1 MIKPSVGLTPKQIA
15 AIARNLGE
23 AGIDF
28 IKDDELWL
36 TRHHSALKERVRAVM
51 TENQDL
57 PDQTGRKLMYAFD
70 ISDNLDAMLEHH
82 DLVPDERGTCTRVSL
97 NSIGL
102 SASSTLRKH
111 AELPMHG
118 HRNGRGLIGR
128 HSILGISFVEYFV
141 IGTITCPYPT
151 LSRSARGRSAGVGPG
166 PNDRRRRRT
175 GAAPTRR
182 SATGDRCASPN
193 LSANADG
200 NNPRKCKCVCL
211 DSGCARNRSIPEQA
225 GADSTRGFQV
235 VAAHLSTK
243 NADCKYLRRWARHY
257 SRLQAQLENR
267 SGKGCRRA

>member
-1 MIKPSVGLTPKQIA
+1 LIWNCLRRSRSGTPVAFGIAGNRKLSGVVGRPLIGITIEPSVGLTPKQTA

-111 AELPMHG
+111 AELPIHG
-118 HRNGRGLIGR
+118 RRNGR
-128 HSILGISFVEYFV
+128 
-141 IGTITCPYPT
+141 
-151 LSRSARGRSAGVGPG
+151 
-166 PNDRRRRRT
+166 D
-175 GAAPTRR
+175 
-182 SATGDRCASPN
+182 
-193 LSANADG
+193 
-200 NNPRKCKCVCL
+200 
-211 DSGCARNRSIPEQA
+211 
-225 GADSTRGFQV
+225 
-235 VAAHLSTK
+235 
-243 NADCKYLRRWARHY
+243 
-257 SRLQAQLENR
+257 
-267 SGKGCRRA
+267 